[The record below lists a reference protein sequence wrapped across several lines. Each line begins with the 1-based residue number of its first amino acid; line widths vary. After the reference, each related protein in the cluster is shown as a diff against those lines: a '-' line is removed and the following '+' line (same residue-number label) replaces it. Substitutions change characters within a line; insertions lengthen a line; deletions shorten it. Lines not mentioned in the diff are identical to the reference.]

1 MNKAFWVI
9 ILATGLLSGCASSGY
24 SPPVYE
30 STDSSSGAPE
40 IIRDPDSPY
49 LLPSP
54 SSSPSMRAQE
64 DSAPVESSTPVDR
77 LYASA
82 TTLINRSDY
91 EQASV
96 ELERAIRMAPRDPRL
111 YVALA
116 KVRLKQGDTAQ
127 AQQLC
132 RRAETLAQPGDRT
145 KADCQQLLQKAG

>member
-1 MNKAFWVI
+1 MKKALWI
-9 ILATGLLSGCASSGY
+9 ILAAAGLLTGCASSGY

-30 STDSSSGAPE
+30 STDPSSEAPM

-49 LLPSP
+49 LIPSTP
-54 SSSPSMRAQE
+54 AAGPQE
-64 DSAPVESSTPVDR
+64 NVQVESTTPVDR

-82 TTLINRSDY
+82 TSLINRADY

-132 RRAETLAQPGDRT
+132 RRAETLAQQGDGTREE
-145 KADCQQLLQKAG
+145 CRQLLQLSG